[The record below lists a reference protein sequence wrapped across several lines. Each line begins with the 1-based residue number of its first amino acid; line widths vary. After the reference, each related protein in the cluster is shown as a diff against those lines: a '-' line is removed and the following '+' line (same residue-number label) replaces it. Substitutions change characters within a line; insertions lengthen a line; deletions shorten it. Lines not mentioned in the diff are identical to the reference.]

1 MNSKLRCLMKSE
13 KVKRLLFYLIV
24 IAVTVFLD
32 QITKY
37 ITAKSGKSF
46 RLVSDLLMIVPVKN
60 NGMAFGML
68 GEWKHAQTF
77 FIVFTI
83 IILILVTIYLV
94 KTKNNSKT
102 LHSAIA
108 LLIGG
113 TLGNFIDRVIWREVR
128 DFIALDLRIP
138 ILQFNCNV
146 ADIFITAGA
155 VVLFAYL
162 LFVDKDAIFRKKK
175 KVVSVDASIEKDTEN
190 SDEQNGENSDKIQEN
205 TVVKDNGDTEKNED
219 NL

>member
-13 KVKRLLFYLIV
+13 KVKRLLFYLAV
-24 IAVTVFLD
+24 IFVTVFLD

-46 RLVSDLLMIVPVKN
+46 QIVSDLLMVVPVKN

-68 GEWKHAQTF
+68 GEWKHAQAF
-77 FIVFTI
+77 FIAFTI
-83 IILILVTIYLV
+83 IILILVTIFLV
-94 KTKNNSKT
+94 KTKNHSKT

-155 VVLFAYL
+155 VVLFVYL
-162 LFVDKDAIFRKKK
+162 LFIDKDAIFRKKT
-175 KVVSVDASIEKDTEN
+175 SADASIEEKVDN
-190 SDEQNGENSDKIQEN
+190 SDEQKAENCDKIQEN
-205 TVVKDNGDTEKNED
+205 TVMKNNGDTEKNED

>member
-1 MNSKLRCLMKSE
+1 MNSKKPCLMKSE
-13 KVKRLLFYLIV
+13 KVKRLLFYLTV

-37 ITAKSGKSF
+37 VTTKSGKSF
-46 RLVSDLLMIVPVKN
+46 SIVSDLLMVIPVKN
-60 NGMAFGML
+60 DGMAFGML
-68 GEWKHAQTF
+68 GEWKYAQTF

-83 IILILVTIYLV
+83 IILALVTFFV
-94 KTKNNSKT
+94 VTTKNTSKT

-128 DFIALDLRIP
+128 DFLALDLRIA

-155 VVLFAYL
+155 VVLFVYL
-162 LFVDKDAIFRKKK
+162 LFVDKDAILRKKNK
-175 KVVSVDASIEKDTEN
+175 NSEN
-190 SDEQNGENSDKIQEN
+190 SKSENSGEEKTQNCDNSNEN
-205 TVVKDNGDTEKNED
+205 TVLKNNVEADRNED
-219 NL
+219 SL

>member
-1 MNSKLRCLMKSE
+1 MNSKIRCLMKSE

-37 ITAKSGKSF
+37 VTTKSGKSF
-46 RLVSDLLMIVPVKN
+46 SIVSDLLMIIPVKN
-60 NGMAFGML
+60 DGMAFGML
-68 GEWKHAQTF
+68 GEWKYAQTF

-83 IILILVTIYLV
+83 IILLLVTFYLV
-94 KTKNNSKT
+94 KTKNHSKT

-128 DFIALDLRIP
+128 DFIALDLRIA

-155 VVLFAYL
+155 VVLFVYL
-162 LFVDKDAIFRKKK
+162 LFIDKDAIFRKKASKTK
-175 KVVSVDASIEKDTEN
+175 KTVENTNEKKEEN
-190 SDEQNGENSDKIQEN
+190 SDNTQEN
-205 TVVKDNGDTEKNED
+205 TALKDNGGTEKNE
-219 NL
+219 NNM